1 MKKWMLALALTGGVM
16 TLGACNNAAN
26 GNSGETV
33 AETKAGNVTKD
44 DMYNLM
50 KDKAGQQA
58 LQQLV
63 YEKVLSDKYK
73 VTDEEVNKKI
83 DELKRDLGPN
93 FEAAIAQYG
102 YKSEEDL
109 KETFRIG
116 LLQEKAA
123 LKDVKVTEKEMKDY
137 YDNYKPE
144 IKARHILVKD
154 EATAKTV
161 KEKLDKGAKFEDL
174 AKEYSTDTGSAAQG
188 GDLGWFRPGTGKMV
202 EEFDTAAAKLKKGE
216 ISEPVK
222 SEFGYHIIQVTDI
235 KEKKSYEDMKKDIE
249 YEVKSAKVTPEMIN
263 EAMQRELKDAN
274 VKIKDKDLK
283 DTFET
288 GTQQ

>member
-16 TLGACNNAAN
+16 TLAACNNAAN

-33 AETKAGNVTKD
+33 AETKAGNITKD

-50 KDKAGQQA
+50 KDKAGKPA

-83 DELKRDLGPN
+83 DELKKELGSN

-102 YKSEEDL
+102 YNSEEDL

-161 KEKLDKGAKFEDL
+161 KEKLDKGGKFEDL

-202 EEFDTAAAKLKKGE
+202 EEFDVAAAKLKKGE
-216 ISEPVK
+216 TSEPVK

-274 VKIKDKDLK
+274 VKVKDKDLK
-283 DTFET
+283 NTFET
-288 GTQQ
+288 SEQQ

>member
-1 MKKWMLALALTGGVM
+1 MKKWMLAVALTGGVL
-16 TLGACNNAAN
+16 TLGACNNADN
-26 GNSGETV
+26 GNGGETV
-33 AETKAGNVTKD
+33 AETKAGNITKD

-50 KDKAGQQA
+50 KDKAGQAA

-73 VTDEEVNKKI
+73 VTDEEINKKI
-83 DELKRDLGPN
+83 DELKNDLGPN

-102 YKSEEDL
+102 YQSEADL

-123 LKDVKVTEKEMKDY
+123 LRDVKATEKEMKEY

-161 KEKLDKGAKFEDL
+161 KEKLDKGEKFGDL
-174 AKEYSTDTGSAAQG
+174 AKEYSTDPGTAAEG

-202 EEFDTAAAKLKKGE
+202 EEFDNAAAKLKKDE

-222 SEFGYHIIQVTDI
+222 SQFGYHIIQVTDI
-235 KEKKSYEDMKKDIE
+235 KEKKSYEDMKKEIE
-249 YEVKSAKVTPEMIN
+249 YEVKSSKVTPEMIN

-274 VKIKDKDLK
+274 VKVKDKDLK
-283 DTFET
+283 DTFKTSE
-288 GTQQ
+288 QQ